1 MAWRLLLHSW
11 CRRAES
17 LSLPSRPDLYT
28 LNLRVSECVYSLFWW
43 ESVGGER
50 PSFVLLSPSVHA
62 ATVNRYTA
70 ACMESKEDEEAW
82 RSARERKRASAQLTS
97 WVPECVCVLSTT
109 SSCTTMH
116 TQNAPLYTNTY
127 IFPPGCFLVLSPAPR
142 CAHAL
147 LVCLELAHW
156 QFCLIVCRTGLLSV
170 TLDHA
175 NGRRFEYIIAARCPK
190 SRFDKCRREVAERT
204 QTLVNMQP
212 ATHWRPPAWVSCSD
226 LLY

>member
-17 LSLPSRPDLYT
+17 LSLPGPPDLYT
-28 LNLRVSECVYSLFWW
+28 LNLRVSEWVSECVYSLFWW

-82 RSARERKRASAQLTS
+82 RSARERERERPTHFLGA
-97 WVPECVCVLSTT
+97 WVCVCIINNQQLHHNAHTKRT
-109 SSCTTMH
+109 SIYEYIH
-116 TQNAPLYTNTY
+116 
-127 IFPPGCFLVLSPAPR
+127 IFPPGCFLALSPAPR

-156 QFCLIVCRTGLLSV
+156 QFCLIVCAGSRTGLLS
-170 TLDHA
+170 LGHA
-175 NGRRFEYIIAARCPK
+175 GSCKWQKIWIHNCGALPK
-190 SRFDKCRREVAERT
+190 VEI
-204 QTLVNMQP
+204 
-212 ATHWRPPAWVSCSD
+212 W
-226 LLY
+226 